1 MRITKYCFIC
11 VFVYSGIA
19 VAAAD
24 LSSGGEKINILYHEP
39 VTDLQWNDVTG
50 GPAISESQARDAAPV
65 VNPTTVVSFDA
76 LGRHFELA
84 LELNKSL
91 IAKLGR
97 KHRERINSTVTLY
110 RGSLLGTDG
119 SWARLTKIGN
129 RLSGMIWDGQ
139 EILMLDPA
147 GSLSGSVVE
156 RAKSNGATTVIYR
169 LSDVDMGNAM
179 CGTEGDADTLSEYQA
194 LGAELRE
201 LAQAL
206 PLATS
211 ELDLAIIADPLF
223 VQANST
229 NPDSAVLA
237 RMNIVDGIYSD
248 QVGVHLHITE
258 ILKLTSNGVLMSTD
272 PSTLLGQMQTFA
284 TSTPGFTNPGLTH
297 LFTGR
302 DLNGGVIGIAF
313 LGVLCNRGFG
323 VGLSQVTSTASTS
336 AVLVAHELGHN
347 FGAPHD
353 NQSGSACASTPGT
366 FIMNS
371 FLISTDQFSQ
381 CSKDQMQPVL
391 QRAQCLRPISSTP
404 TADMRITLPVN
415 PITAGI
421 DVPFSYRIELQNG
434 GTGAAE
440 GVTAAI
446 SVPAPLNLRAINTSA
461 EQCSANAGGQVNCV
475 FGTVAGSQD
484 RIVTLTLESAQAG
497 TIISNVSVAASND
510 SNTGNN
516 NASQSIRISSGT
528 NTGLEAHFDT
538 GVDGFAY
545 VDDAFRGT
553 LQPSYASGA
562 FTSTGGFT
570 GGGLRVTL
578 GGRDNAH
585 INNMSGG
592 WTRTFNLAATSNVVL
607 SLRYRLSQSAHYE
620 SDEISQS
627 LLAVDGRLI
636 GLNGRSY
643 LAQIRGNGNGGAS
656 IVTGW
661 TQLNF
666 IGTLAHGA
674 HTIAIGGFNNKKSN
688 LEESSEII
696 IDDVVVTLR

>member
-65 VNPTTVVSFDA
+65 ANPTTVVSFDA

-97 KHRERINSTVTLY
+97 KHRERINNTVTLY

-258 ILKLTSNGVLMSTD
+258 ILKLTSNGVL
-272 PSTLLGQMQTFA
+272 
-284 TSTPGFTNPGLTH
+284 
-297 LFTGR
+297 TG
-302 DLNGGVIGIAF
+302 
-313 LGVLCNRGFG
+313 C
-323 VGLSQVTSTASTS
+323 
-336 AVLVAHELGHN
+336 
-347 FGAPHD
+347 
-353 NQSGSACASTPGT
+353 
-366 FIMNS
+366 
-371 FLISTDQFSQ
+371 
-381 CSKDQMQPVL
+381 
-391 QRAQCLRPISSTP
+391 
-404 TADMRITLPVN
+404 
-415 PITAGI
+415 
-421 DVPFSYRIELQNG
+421 
-434 GTGAAE
+434 
-440 GVTAAI
+440 
-446 SVPAPLNLRAINTSA
+446 
-461 EQCSANAGGQVNCV
+461 
-475 FGTVAGSQD
+475 
-484 RIVTLTLESAQAG
+484 
-497 TIISNVSVAASND
+497 
-510 SNTGNN
+510 
-516 NASQSIRISSGT
+516 
-528 NTGLEAHFDT
+528 
-538 GVDGFAY
+538 
-545 VDDAFRGT
+545 
-553 LQPSYASGA
+553 
-562 FTSTGGFT
+562 
-570 GGGLRVTL
+570 
-578 GGRDNAH
+578 
-585 INNMSGG
+585 
-592 WTRTFNLAATSNVVL
+592 
-607 SLRYRLSQSAHYE
+607 
-620 SDEISQS
+620 
-627 LLAVDGRLI
+627 
-636 GLNGRSY
+636 
-643 LAQIRGNGNGGAS
+643 
-656 IVTGW
+656 
-661 TQLNF
+661 
-666 IGTLAHGA
+666 
-674 HTIAIGGFNNKKSN
+674 
-688 LEESSEII
+688 
-696 IDDVVVTLR
+696 